1 MRQLVGMSKNMADVG
16 SGFLNVAI
24 DDDQE
29 VSKQNWGAY
38 QEKMAELEK
47 NSGARYVFLIVLIE
61 WLV

>member
-1 MRQLVGMSKNMADVG
+1 MADVG

-61 WLV
+61 RLV

>member
-1 MRQLVGMSKNMADVG
+1 MSRNMADVG

-24 DDDQE
+24 DDDSE
-29 VSKQNWGAY
+29 ASKQMWGAY

-47 NSGARYVFLIVLIE
+47 NSGSKYVLMIALVD